1 MGYSL
6 LDFENDIK
14 EILSICQE
22 DLSDISM
29 GKPKQATVDQIEKTI
44 IPEMKGLLKVI
55 AEGRIPPK
63 EQRWITSAS
72 YITRGWNWDIW
83 SDDKLNIKLPEL
95 DNKYR
100 YELEDRSIQEGRLV

>member
-6 LDFENDIK
+6 RDFKKDIE

-22 DLSDISM
+22 DLLDISM
-29 GKPKQATVDQIEKTI
+29 GKDKQASTDQIEKTI
-44 IPEMKGLLKVI
+44 IPEMKGLLNMI
-55 AEGRIPPK
+55 EEGRIPPK
-63 EQRWITSAS
+63 EQRWISSAA

-83 SDDKLNIKLPEL
+83 SNDKLNIKLPEL

-100 YELEDRSIQEGRLV
+100 YELEE